1 MTPFDRDIWQEI
13 FATMRKNKLR
23 TGLTGFSVAW
33 GIFMLVVLL
42 GVGEGLQKGV
52 AKAFFDDATETI
64 VISPSSTAL
73 AYKGQ
78 KPNRRIEFRNTD
90 FEHVKS
96 AFTPEKISARYGSWN
111 APVSYKNQYGAYSIR
126 GIHPDYIQIEKN
138 FVLSGR
144 HLHHKDLQ
152 EAAKVVVIGR
162 LLAADIFKSED
173 PIGKYL
179 IVKDVPFK
187 VVGTFG
193 DEGGERE
200 ERIIYMPIT
209 TAQKL
214 YALGGVI
221 GDLTLI
227 PPPGLTLVQSKAY
240 GEKLKAD
247 FARRLNFDPQDP
259 RAVFVRNTREQTEMV
274 QGILSGIKIFIWVIG
289 LGTIVA
295 GVIGVA
301 NIMMI
306 VVKDRTKEIGIRKA
320 IGATP
325 ANIIT
330 QILLESVFITAF
342 FGYFGLMA
350 GVLLLES
357 LGPNMQGD
365 YFKDPEINF
374 QVALTTLGILIFS
387 GAVAGFIPARKAAS
401 INPIAALKDT

>member
-1 MTPFDRDIWQEI
+1 MSPFDRDIWQEI

-64 VISPSSTAL
+64 FISPSSTAL

-78 KPNRRIEFRNTD
+78 QPNRKIDFRNTD

-96 AFTPEKISARYGSWN
+96 EFAPEKISARYGTWN

-126 GIHPDYIQIEKN
+126 GIHPAYIEIEKN
-138 FVLSGR
+138 WVISGR

-162 LLAADIFKSED
+162 LLAEDIFKTED
-173 PIGKYL
+173 PVGKYL
-179 IVKDVPFK
+179 VVKDVPFK

-214 YALGGVI
+214 YALGGII
-221 GDLTLI
+221 GDLALI
-227 PPPGLTLVQSKAY
+227 PPTGMTLEQSKVY

-259 RAVFVRNTREQTEMV
+259 RAVFVRNTREQAEMV

-325 ANIIT
+325 ASIIL
-330 QILLESVFITAF
+330 QIILEAIFITSF
-342 FGYFGLMA
+342 FGYFGLMG
-350 GVLLLES
+350 GVVLLES
-357 LGPNMQGD
+357 LGPNLQGD

-374 QVALTTLGILIFS
+374 QVALTTLGILIVS
-387 GAVAGFIPARKAAS
+387 GAVAGYIPARKAAA
-401 INPIAALKDT
+401 INPIEALKDT